1 MPRSESPPLAMNP
14 VLARAAVGIVVALAV
29 AGALNFY
36 RTVDEK
42 NLRYTSPSITDI
54 IDVGPERF
62 RGVIAM
68 LPTEAVVGYI
78 SDLPNSSPES
88 SQRAHLWFFGARYA
102 LAPRLLV
109 RPTNAQKED
118 WVLGNFFKPMD
129 LVQIERENH
138 LNLVRDFG
146 SGVLVFRKW

>member
-1 MPRSESPPLAMNP
+1 MNP

-78 SDLPNSSPES
+78 SDLPNSSPEES
-88 SQRAHLWFFGARYA
+88 RKRALWFFGARYA
-102 LAPRLLV
+102 LAPRLIV
-109 RPTNAQKED
+109 WPTNAQKED

>member
-1 MPRSESPPLAMNP
+1 MLSSESPPFAMNP

-36 RTVDEK
+36 RTIDK
-42 NLRYTSPSITDI
+42 KSLFHIPSMNDI
-54 IDVGPERF
+54 INAGPKRF

-68 LPTEAVVGYI
+68 LPAEAVVGYV
-78 SDLPNSSPES
+78 SDIPNSTPTGE
-88 SQRAHLWFFGARYA
+88 RNLWIIGARYA

-109 RPTNAQKED
+109 SPTNAQKGD
-118 WVLGNFFKPMD
+118 WVLCNFFKPMD

-138 LNLVRDFG
+138 LKLVRDFG
-146 SGVLVFRKW
+146 SGVLVFRRW

>member
-1 MPRSESPPLAMNP
+1 MNP

-42 NLRYTSPSITDI
+42 NLMYTSPSITDI

-78 SDLPNSSPES
+78 SDLPNSSPEES
-88 SQRAHLWFFGARYA
+88 SRRALWFFGARYA
-102 LAPRLLV
+102 LAPRLIVWPGQLGN
-109 RPTNAQKED
+109 RSIHAQKQD
-118 WVLGNFFKPMD
+118 WVLGDFSKPMD